1 MTLEQF
7 VSKYLLTDER
17 TNADRDH
24 KSLSKTLKIDTHS
37 NHRLKLNCAMVTLV
51 ISPFLLSPLT
61 HSLRIILQEKKIIG
75 IMFHELWY
83 CENGVIK
90 HPYMIYSITRPLTDH
105 SAILVKNFPA
115 VGIYLVHFGSRG

>member
-7 VSKYLLTDER
+7 VSRYLLTDER

-24 KSLSKTLKIDTHS
+24 KSLSKTHKIDTHS

-61 HSLRIILQEKKIIG
+61 LFESSYSKKKFIG
-75 IMFHELWY
+75 IMFHEFWY
-83 CENGVIK
+83 CENGAIK
-90 HPYMIYSITRPLTDH
+90 NPYMIYSIMRPLTDH

-115 VGIYLVHFGSRG
+115 VGVYLVNFGSRG